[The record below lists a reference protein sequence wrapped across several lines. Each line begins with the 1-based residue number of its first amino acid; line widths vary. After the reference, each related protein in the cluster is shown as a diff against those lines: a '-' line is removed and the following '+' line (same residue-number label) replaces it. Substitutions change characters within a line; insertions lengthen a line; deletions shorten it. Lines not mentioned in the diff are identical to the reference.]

1 MINSISG
8 EQLALEAMKR
18 DLKRLSRNAEKAKAA
33 CDEYMDVGTEAI
45 AIHQELAE
53 LVKSNEHGQAVIDK
67 LDELTVRREKVDKI
81 RRKDFLA
88 LCNKQNMAE
97 MSRDNLIAEIGRLS
111 FRIELRSGKNRN

>member
-1 MINSISG
+1 MINVLSG

-33 CDEYMDVGTEAI
+33 CDEYLDIGTEAI

-53 LVKSNEHGQAVIDK
+53 LMKSNEHGQAVIDK

-81 RRKDFLA
+81 KRKDFLA
-88 LCNKQNMAE
+88 LCDKQSMAE

-111 FRIELRSGKNRN
+111 FRIELRNGKNRN

>member
-1 MINSISG
+1 MMNVLSG

-33 CDEYMDVGTEAI
+33 CDEYVDIGTEAI

-53 LVKSNEHGQAVIDK
+53 IVQSNEHGQVVIDK
-67 LDELTVRREKVDKI
+67 LDELKVRREKVDKI
-81 RRKDFLA
+81 RNKDFLS
-88 LCNKQNMAE
+88 LCNKQSIAE

-111 FRIELRSGKNRN
+111 FRIELRSEKKRN